1 MYIYFIQVYTKIAIF
16 DKISSKTLHE
26 FKIL

>member
-1 MYIYFIQVYTKIAIF
+1 MYTYFIESYTKIAIF
-16 DKISSKTLHE
+16 DKISSKIIHE